1 MAAMVAPIR
10 MKSSDSERMTA
21 WQANLLSELPGLM
34 LGFVTLTWIL
44 SSIYSL

>member
-10 MKSSDSERMTA
+10 VKSSESQPMKA